1 MSAQQVAKPAKIK
14 PRALWYWIGAFFIV
28 AGIVGSIT
36 MIVAGVLSTS
46 HTVDNFARFV
56 APTDGQTLNFS
67 QSGTFTIYYESNS
80 KVDGQRYRSPD
91 VVPGMSVQLIGPSG
105 DTIDMQSASNTVSFS
120 TSGRS
125 GQSIGKVDI
134 PSAGAYVAI
143 VKADTTEPFVLAVG
157 KGVLGKLFAYIGAA
171 FAIGALGFVTGLV
184 TLIVT
189 GVKRSKRKR
198 ERRAAEQA
206 AQQSAYAAGYSA
218 SAYAPT
224 SYGAPAPGYAPSPT
238 YAPPPQPFG
247 APPVAPTPAP
257 APAPAPAPPPA
268 PMPPPPDPAGGGWA
282 PPPPPPS

>member
-1 MSAQQVAKPAKIK
+1 MSAQQLAKPAKIK

-36 MIVAGVLSTS
+36 MFVTGIVSTS
-46 HTVDNFARFV
+46 RTVDNFARFV

-67 QSGTFTIYYESNS
+67 QSGTFTVYYEWNS
-80 KVDGQRYRSPD
+80 KVDGERYRSPEE
-91 VVPGMSVQLIGPSG
+91 VPGISVQLVGPSG

-120 TSGRS
+120 ASGRS
-125 GQSIGKVDI
+125 GQSIGKVTI

-143 VKADTTEPFVLAVG
+143 VKADTSEPFVLAFG

-198 ERRAAEQA
+198 ERRAADQA
-206 AQQSAYAAGYSA
+206 AQQAAYAASYSPA
-218 SAYAPT
+218 AYAPT
-224 SYGAPAPGYAPSPT
+224 SYGAPAPGYAP
-238 YAPPPQPFG
+238 PPQPFG
-247 APPVAPTPAP
+247 APPAAPPAP
-257 APAPAPAPPPA
+257 APLPEPA
-268 PMPPPPDPAGGGWA
+268 PPPPDPTGGGWA